1 MSPTEDSIDRWRCG
15 GLNVEHASKQL
26 RLFERAM
33 VHVSGP
39 GCQRLCSPQVRML
52 VERLWKRLG
61 ALEDTGQSTT
71 SVGVGT
77 SWRGLY
83 IHVQMPVSRSQ
94 VPFFQ
99 EKVWKRRGALEFTG
113 RSTASVGVCTS
124 WRGLYI
130 HVQMPVKFRCFLK
143 KSGRDGELSSSLG
156 ALPPLSEI
164 ALPGEVRI
172 HVEMPVSRWGWG
184 HVNRLGKS
192 QVKAESYITCEYM
205 LFRPREKLPPP
216 GLELAS
222 PIRKPG
228 VTGRPFNSDG
238 LQHFKPLTTSVST
251 LHRL

>member
-1 MSPTEDSIDRWRCG
+1 MSPTEDSIERWRCG
-15 GLNVEHASKQL
+15 GLIVEDASKQL

-61 ALEDTGQSTT
+61 ALEDTGQSTA

-113 RSTASVGVCTS
+113 RSTTASVGVCTS

-130 HVQMPVKFRCFLK
+130 HVQMPVSRSQVPLFLEK
-143 KSGRDGELSSSLG
+143 VWKRRG
-156 ALPPLSEI
+156 ALE
-164 ALPGEVRI
+164 
-172 HVEMPVSRWGWG
+172 
-184 HVNRLGKS
+184 
-192 QVKAESYITCEYM
+192 
-205 LFRPREKLPPP
+205 F
-216 GLELAS
+216 
-222 PIRKPG
+222 
-228 VTGRPFNSDG
+228 TGRSTASVGDC
-238 LQHFKPLTTSVST
+238 TSWRGT
-251 LHRL
+251 YTC